1 MNLREEMGYGKETVT
16 RTKPAAPLID
26 REEVVSKARRFTED
40 DRDRYSEEK
49 VRRALY
55 GEEI

>member
-1 MNLREEMGYGKETVT
+1 V
-16 RTKPAAPLID
+16 ID
-26 REEVVSKARRFTED
+26 RDEVVSKARRFTEQ

-55 GEEI
+55 GEEL